1 MEHADLAFAGLA
13 RHAELIAA
21 GDISSRELTELF
33 LGRIARLDPLLNAF
47 RVVLGA
53 QALAEADAAD
63 ARRGADAGPLN
74 GVPVA
79 IKDDIH
85 IAGQVTAYGC
95 DADPQPQ
102 PADSEVVARLRAAG
116 AVIIGKT
123 HVPELMATP
132 FTESPTFGV
141 TRNPWDP
148 HRTSGGS
155 SGGSATAVAAGLAS
169 AALGSDGA
177 GSIRIPAACTG
188 LFGLKPQRGRVPSA
202 PDVDS
207 HQGMAVFGPLTRTV
221 ADAGLIMDVIADGG
235 PSLAE
240 AAATEPGRLRIAI
253 STGLPPIGVR
263 PDAEQLSAVEATA
276 AVLRD
281 LGHEV
286 STRELDWGI
295 TMGNRILARF
305 MRGIYDTA
313 AEQGHAERLS
323 RRARGLARIGRAIP
337 EPVARAAANQAAADA
352 ERLNRV
358 FAHADVVLTPMFTR
372 RPPRVREFDG
382 RGGLRTAIGMTRL
395 APYNAAFNHTGQPAV
410 SVPAGFTA
418 DGFPLGAQL
427 VGPPDSEARLVSLSA
442 QLERARDWAADR
454 PAVAVA

>member
-1 MEHADLAFAGLA
+1 MEPADLAFAGLT

-21 GDISSRELTELF
+21 GELSSRELTELF

-47 RVVLGA
+47 RVVLRER
-53 QALAEADAAD
+53 ALAEADAAD
-63 ARRGADAGPLN
+63 ARRGEGAGPLN
-74 GVPVA
+74 GVPIA

-85 IAGQVTAYGC
+85 IAGEVTAYGC

-102 PADSEVVARLRAAG
+102 PVDSEVVSRLRAAG
-116 AVIIGKT
+116 AVLIGKT

-202 PDVDS
+202 PDTHA
-207 HQGMAVFGPLTRTV
+207 HQGMAVFGPLARSV
-221 ADAGLIMDVIADGG
+221 QDAARIMDVIADGG
-235 PSLAE
+235 PALTQ
-240 AAATEPGRLRIAI
+240 AAAADPGRLRIAI
-253 STGLPPIGVR
+253 STGLPPIGVK
-263 PDAEQLSAVEATA
+263 PDAEQLGAVRATA
-276 AVLRD
+276 DALRA

-286 STRELDWGI
+286 FEHDFDWGV

-305 MRGIYDTA
+305 VRGIGDMA
-313 AEQGHAERLS
+313 AETGHRDRLS
-323 RRARGLARIGRAIP
+323 RRARGLARIGTAIP
-337 EPVARAAANQAAADA
+337 EAVARSAADQAAADA
-352 ERLNRV
+352 QQLNRIYEQ
-358 FAHADVVLTPMFTR
+358 ADVVLTPMFTR

-382 RGGLRTAIGMTRL
+382 RGGVRTLVGMSRL

-418 DGFPLGAQL
+418 DGFPLAAQL
-427 VGPPDSEARLVSLSA
+427 VGPPDAEARLVSLSA
-442 QLERARDWAADR
+442 QLERAQDWAAAR
-454 PAVAVA
+454 PALAS